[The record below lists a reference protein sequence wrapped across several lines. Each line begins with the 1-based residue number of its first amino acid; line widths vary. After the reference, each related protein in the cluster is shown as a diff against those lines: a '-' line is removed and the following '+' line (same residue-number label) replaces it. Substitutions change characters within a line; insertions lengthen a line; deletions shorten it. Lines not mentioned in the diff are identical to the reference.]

1 MEVKTD
7 TPQSTEKKRNFKVY
21 DILIIEDDPIQTLLL
36 KKLFQTYEHIYNPIF
51 KDSIASAST
60 FLEKNEVNAIVSD
73 YNLPDGTGSDL
84 IYYEPDVPII
94 IMTATKD
101 IDLVVELMKN
111 DEIYDFVLKE
121 YEKNFIEILHR
132 TLQRAIKKFQLSIAL
147 ENQKAL
153 FKQLV
158 ENINDVIIETNAAGQ
173 IKYTNAQVF
182 ELTGYKSLELHSK
195 SFTNLID
202 AEVAK
207 SIEEF
212 YQTQETEKSDHSY
225 YEFPITTKSGETKW
239 VGQTAKIRLNG
250 QGEFAGFLFV
260 TRDITA
266 KKTQEDKIK
275 EQNNQLQRQNEEI
288 KRNYEELAKAR
299 SSRKALGITLVLA
312 IFLFIVSE
320 AFLEPII
327 ESQTGNSLTGL
338 AMKGVIALLLKPFD
352 NIVERFLVKR
362 QIKKNKARMEEEGIN
377 S

>member
-1 MEVKTD
+1 MEVKSD
-7 TPQSTEKKRNFKVY
+7 TPQSAEKKRNFKVY

-36 KKLFQTYEHIYNPIF
+36 KKLFQKYEHIYNPIF
-51 KDSIASAST
+51 KDSIAAASG

-84 IYYEPDVPII
+84 IFYEPDVPII

-173 IKYTNAQVF
+173 IKYTNAQVY
-182 ELTGYKSLELHSK
+182 ELAGYKSLELHSK
-195 SFTNLID
+195 SFLHLIQD
-202 AEVAK
+202 DVAK
-207 SIEEF
+207 DIENF
-212 YQTQETEKSDHSY
+212 YKTQVAEKQDHSY
-225 YEFPITTKSGETKW
+225 YEFPIKTKAGETKW

-266 KKTQEDKIK
+266 KKEQEDKIK
-275 EQNNQLQRQNEEI
+275 EQNAQLQHQNEEI
-288 KRNYEELAKAR
+288 KRNYEELAKAK

-312 IFLFIVSE
+312 IILFLVSE

-327 ESQTGNSLTGL
+327 ESQTGNNLTGL
-338 AMKGVIALLLKPFD
+338 AMKGVIALMLKPFD

-362 QIKKNKARMEEEGIN
+362 QIRKNKERME
-377 S
+377 ST